1 VKNAVVARNYA
12 AALVATAERHG
23 SVEQFGLLIDAVAGA
38 VASEPRL
45 QAVLHSPR
53 VTKGAKKRLLDAGLK
68 GHAPPQFVRFLEAVV
83 QRGRQGMLSD
93 ISEAYQ
99 GLVDLH
105 LNRVHAG
112 VVTARPADAALEAAI
127 TARLTGAVGKTVLSH
142 FRTDPALV
150 GGVVVRIGDR
160 VFDGSLRRKLQLLRH
175 RMLHAPGAG
184 AAGAAAGEA

>member
-1 VKNAVVARNYA
+1 MKNAVVARNYA

-23 SVEQFGLLIDAVAGA
+23 AVEQFALLIDAVAGA
-38 VASEPRL
+38 MATEPRV

-53 VTKGAKKRLLDAGLK
+53 VTKAAKKRLLEVALK
-68 GHAPPQFVRFLEAVV
+68 GFAPAPFVRFLDAVV
-83 QRGRQGMLSD
+83 QRGRQGMLSE

-99 GLVDLH
+99 ALVDLH
-105 LNRVHAG
+105 LNQVHAG
-112 VVTARPADAALEAAI
+112 VVTARTADAALEATI
-127 TARLTGAVGKTVLSH
+127 TARLTKAVGKTVLSH
-142 FRTDPALV
+142 FRTDPGLV

-184 AAGAAAGEA
+184 VVLGHG

>member
-1 VKNAVVARNYA
+1 MKNAVVARNYA

-23 SVEQFGLLIDAVAGA
+23 QVEQFGLLIDAVAGA
-38 VASEPRL
+38 MATEPRV

-53 VTKGAKKRLLDAGLK
+53 VTKAAKKRLMESALK
-68 GHAPPQFVRFLEAVV
+68 GFAPASFVRFLEAVV
-83 QRGRQGMLSD
+83 QRGRQGLLPD

-99 GLVDLH
+99 GLVDQH

-127 TARLTGAVGKTVLSH
+127 TERLTRAVGKTVLSH
-142 FRTDPALV
+142 FRSDAALV
-150 GGVVVRIGDR
+150 GGVIVRIGDR

-175 RMLHAPGAG
+175 RMLHAPGASSQ
-184 AAGAAAGEA
+184 A